1 MSRYLGH
8 TSVQWE
14 KSQLD
19 ARHRNPNAAEA
30 MNDAL
35 INPQNYTTAMPNGS
49 SKAAFTVGSTVGA
62 GRDGMKKGPD
72 TVYYKIEQPKTP
84 APVAASAPAP
94 APAPAAPPVK
104 KEPKGPVEYS
114 PEIQEAKERV
124 NNYES
129 DIKSGV
135 TSEKIFDANKTFTQE
150 SNLDFTN
157 NLDFSSKTFG
167 GASSQQLQADG
178 AQKSQD
184 FLQNK
189 ISQFKL

>member
-19 ARHRNPNAAEA
+19 ARFRNPSAAEA

-62 GRDGMKKGPD
+62 GRDGMQRGPD
-72 TVYYKIEQPKTP
+72 TVYYKIEQPKAP

-94 APAPAAPPVK
+94 PPVAPPVK

-124 NNYES
+124 NKYES
-129 DIKSGV
+129 DIKSGD
-135 TSEKIFDANKTFTQE
+135 TSEKIYNRSYTKE
-150 SNLDFTN
+150 SNLDFNN
-157 NLDFSSKTFG
+157 NLDFSSKTYG
-167 GASSQQLQADG
+167 GQSSKAAAS
-178 AQKSQD
+178 
-184 FLQNK
+184 FLDNK
-189 ISQFKL
+189 KQSVKNSFSI